1 MIDSRARKNRG
12 KAQLTGGAHGL
23 GFPFCFVQI
32 MRQAE
37 PKSPRILEFGWGRIE
52 VDGYPPFKD
61 VKIFPGGAREWDW
74 RETGTRHV
82 PGIQPADID
91 ELIAHGAKA
100 VVLSRGLWERLQV
113 CPETL
118 EVLAKHDIAAEV
130 LQTEQAVKRFNALR
144 ETVPVAG
151 LFHSTC

>member
-1 MIDSRARKNRG
+1 MRESAIDGGKPRG
-12 KAQLTGGAHGL
+12 WA
-23 GFPFCFVQI
+23 FPFYFGHV
-32 MRQAE
+32 MRSPD
-37 PKSPRILEFGWGRIE
+37 PKSPRILELGWGRIE

-61 VKIFPGGAREWDW
+61 AKIFPGGAREWDW

-100 VVLSRGLWERLQV
+100 VVLSRGMWERLRV
-113 CPETL
+113 PPETL
-118 EVLAKHDIAAEV
+118 EVLAKNGIAAEV
-130 LQTEQAVKRFNALR
+130 LQTEQAVTRFNELR
-144 ETVPVAG
+144 EILPVAG